1 MIEGDTWHQVD
12 SDSEQPDSQE
22 GGSDSD
28 KEEDNVNA
36 EYKSWTQRRARRQR
50 QYKGIKSVQ
59 VRFLKV
65 GYQNPRLHGL
75 LMISGQKSGKW
86 HILRIGN
93 EWKYVPKQCSFLA
106 LDTVKRLLSV
116 QTSSTAVGEVLSGR
130 SNPAQ
135 LERKQSCKLASTH
148 THTHTRTHT
157 HTHACTQHAR
167 TRTRA
172 RTHAHTHTHTYT
184 HIHTHTHTGRRDIE
198 QLAAAVVRA
207 GLLQPGVGVEQLKV
221 ALRRGAS
228 LRETQDSHA
237 IKDRVASYP
246 DHAGAPTG
254 SPAIS
259 AVVKLINKMT
269 LFDKRADREWNELVA
284 QGVEAVETDGFAE
297 ALNAARH
304 QAFKQGVQ
312 EGRRQMSETA
322 TAAPSKL

>member
-1 MIEGDTWHQVD
+1 MKSCQV
-12 SDSEQPDSQE
+12 
-22 GGSDSD
+22 G
-28 KEEDNVNA
+28 
-36 EYKSWTQRRARRQR
+36 
-50 QYKGIKSVQ
+50 
-59 VRFLKV
+59 
-65 GYQNPRLHGL
+65 
-75 LMISGQKSGKW
+75 
-86 HILRIGN
+86 
-93 EWKYVPKQCSFLA
+93 
-106 LDTVKRLLSV
+106 
-116 QTSSTAVGEVLSGR
+116 
-130 SNPAQ
+130 NPAQ

-148 THTHTRTHT
+148 THTHTHIHTHVHTRTHARIT
-157 HTHACTQHAR
+157 HAR
-167 TRTRA
+167 THA
-172 RTHAHTHTHTYT
+172 RMHAHTHTHI

-304 QAFKQGVQ
+304 TAFKQGVQ